1 MKHEWTNKH
10 PLDAVESALVDA
22 SNALN
27 DIRVDHHTRAM
38 TERMNAAIDE
48 ALRLVQADIRRDL
61 NPPDPR
67 D

>member
-1 MKHEWTNKH
+1 MGHNWTVKH
-10 PLDAVESALVDA
+10 PLDRVESALVDA
-22 SNALN
+22 SNALH

-48 ALRLVQADIRRDL
+48 ALRLVQADIRRDP
-61 NPPDPR
+61 NPPDSR